1 MTLQNR
7 VDPWGQLHANPS
19 KSATRMGNRGILHD
33 SENNI
38 VRPWAHKGWVS
49 CLISF
54 KGIQRPSHFRRGI
67 IPSCFSWMKRLPF
80 LPVIARARIANEI
93 AAMRSEKHGYRPMS
107 PTRLSLIPSGCHKL
121 TRSCTQNGLC
131 VAEARSPMSPLFPS
145 CQWAAFSRVTDRHF
159 CCPQGGFCLGL
170 STDTAP
176 RRPLTMKRQCACSRQ
191 DRSLTPS
198 TLALLL

>member
-1 MTLQNR
+1 MQRRIRAQLLWSYTHQRRCKAARQCQEIYDSSESQLKFIMTLQNR
-7 VDPWGQLHANPS
+7 VDPWGRLHANPS

-80 LPVIARARIANEI
+80 LPGIDRAHIANEI
-93 AAMRSEKHGYRPMS
+93 AAMRSEKHGYRLMS
-107 PTRLSLIPSGCHKL
+107 PTRPSLIPSGCHK
-121 TRSCTQNGLC
+121 
-131 VAEARSPMSPLFPS
+131 
-145 CQWAAFSRVTDRHF
+145 
-159 CCPQGGFCLGL
+159 
-170 STDTAP
+170 
-176 RRPLTMKRQCACSRQ
+176 
-191 DRSLTPS
+191 
-198 TLALLL
+198 